1 MRNNEKL
8 HIIKHVRY
16 RESDRT
22 GEESFM
28 KYDLEHYGQYLAE
41 CEKSKN
47 TIEKYL
53 RDVRTFLIFSGERE
67 LSKEIILEYKKLLIE
82 EYRTSSVNSMLIA
95 VNGYLSWIGR
105 DDLRVRVCR
114 MQRLIFRE
122 EERDNP
128 HFSFKIDPYLSLLQS
143 LRCQIF

>member
-8 HIIKHVRY
+8 HIMNHVRY
-16 RESDRT
+16 READRT

-82 EYRTSSVNSMLIA
+82 EYRSSSVNFMLIA
-95 VNGYLSWIGR
+95 VNGYLS
-105 DDLRVRVCR
+105 
-114 MQRLIFRE
+114 
-122 EERDNP
+122 
-128 HFSFKIDPYLSLLQS
+128 
-143 LRCQIF
+143 

>member
-53 RDVRTFLIFSGERE
+53 RCADFP
-67 LSKEIILEYKKLLIE
+67 
-82 EYRTSSVNSMLIA
+82 
-95 VNGYLSWIGR
+95 
-105 DDLRVRVCR
+105 D
-114 MQRLIFRE
+114 IFRRTRAE
-122 EERDNP
+122 QGD
-128 HFSFKIDPYLSLLQS
+128 HLGV
-143 LRCQIF
+143 